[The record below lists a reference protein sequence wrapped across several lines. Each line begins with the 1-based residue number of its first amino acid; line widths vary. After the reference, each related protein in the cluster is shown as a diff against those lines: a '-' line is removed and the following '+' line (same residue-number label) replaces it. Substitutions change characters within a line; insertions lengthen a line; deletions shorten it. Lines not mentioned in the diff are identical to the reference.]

1 MENMKKELIKELD
14 NLNYEQIK
22 NILGLAKVM
31 QKTYTLTKE
40 EKERNELCEKWNEE
54 GKALESIPMYS
65 RNETMF
71 LLGKQSL
78 DISGQLLKD
87 YENVKAAHRDFVPFQ
102 GVYDLARN
110 MLSLGIIYGIRKER
124 QRRKCRG

>member
-78 DISGQLLKD
+78 DI
-87 YENVKAAHRDFVPFQ
+87 VPFQ